1 VQWIKARTM
10 RRLGCAVLGA
20 TLAACSGIS
29 FEDQNKVEGTY
40 TLRSILGAPL
50 PYALGDGQSAIIT
63 SGVLTLEGDGDWSEV
78 LSYTIPENG
87 QLVSKVSSDG
97 GRWVLRNPNVE
108 LLASSGGAYYGTYSN
123 LNGPKLELARPVPR
137 QQSLYVYTR

>member
-1 VQWIKARTM
+1 M
-10 RRLGCAVLGA
+10 RRLGYLVVCGM
-20 TLAACSGIS
+20 LAACGGIS

-63 SGVLTLEGDGDWSEV
+63 SGVLMLEGDGDWSEV
-78 LSYTIPENG
+78 LNYTIPENG
-87 QLVSKVSSDG
+87 QIVSKVSSDG
-97 GRWVLRNPNVE
+97 GRWLLRNPNVE
-108 LLASSGGAYYGTYSN
+108 LITSSGGSYFGRYSN

>member
-1 VQWIKARTM
+1 M
-10 RRLGCAVLGA
+10 RRLGYLVVCGL
-20 TLAACSGIS
+20 LAACGTIS

-50 PYALGDGQSAIIT
+50 PYALGDGQSSIIT

-78 LSYTIPENG
+78 LNYTIPENG
-87 QLVSKVSSDG
+87 QIVAKVSTDA

-108 LLASSGGAYYGTYSN
+108 LIASSGGSYFGHYSN